1 MTFPLVANP
10 NPLKLDAGPLG
21 TVYVTGAL
29 SALGLVQNN
38 AGPNICNGC
47 DKSSL
52 LDVSNAQVVVQKTD
66 GNFQFY
72 LEGGGYSFP
81 AVGVPYLR
89 SGDTTDATFGVLPV
103 GYLKLATDSGAFSVE
118 AGKLPT
124 LFGAEYSFTFENP
137 NIERG
142 LLWTQENITTR
153 GIQANYTTGPLA
165 FSLSWNDGYYTNK
178 YNWVTGSV
186 AWTIN
191 SSNTLSF
198 VAGDNFDKTGPE
210 DNILVPVQDNGSM
223 YNLIYTHTSGAWTIE
238 PYLQYQETQSNT
250 FTAYGVTAVVPSAS
264 AWGGALI
271 VNYAFNSN
279 WGLPMRAE
287 YETTSGMTNLLY
299 GPGSKAWDFT
309 ITPTYQD
316 KAFFARFELS
326 YIEASSTMPGYIFGT
341 DGNSTSQ
348 ARALLETGIIF

>member
-1 MTFPLVANP
+1 MKKSIIFGAVCAVLGINSISTSWADDQPAAATPAAPAAPAPAAPAGPTAMSSPSMTFPLVANP

-142 LLWTQENITTR
+142 LLW
-153 GIQANYTTGPLA
+153 
-165 FSLSWNDGYYTNK
+165 
-178 YNWVTGSV
+178 
-186 AWTIN
+186 
-191 SSNTLSF
+191 
-198 VAGDNFDKTGPE
+198 
-210 DNILVPVQDNGSM
+210 
-223 YNLIYTHTSGAWTIE
+223 
-238 PYLQYQETQSNT
+238 
-250 FTAYGVTAVVPSAS
+250 
-264 AWGGALI
+264 
-271 VNYAFNSN
+271 
-279 WGLPMRAE
+279 
-287 YETTSGMTNLLY
+287 
-299 GPGSKAWDFT
+299 
-309 ITPTYQD
+309 
-316 KAFFARFELS
+316 
-326 YIEASSTMPGYIFGT
+326 
-341 DGNSTSQ
+341 
-348 ARALLETGIIF
+348 